1 MAKIVDYVRQ
11 GTSLPP
17 SLPPILFSCPTLPPS
32 LPPAGHNVVLLA
44 NHQTEPD
51 PYILRSAFKRLVP
64 ADDPL
69 LDRLVFVAGAKVR
82 TDLFT
87 IPFSKGLNLIC
98 RWKGGGREGGR
109 EGERKGGREDAP
121 SWRPGSLVS

>member
-1 MAKIVDYVRQ
+1 MLGKENLAKIIDYVRQ
-11 GTSLPP
+11 
-17 SLPPILFSCPTLPPS
+17 
-32 LPPAGHNVVLLA
+32 GHNVVLLA

-51 PYILRSAFKRLVP
+51 PYILRSAFKRLIP
-64 ADDPL
+64 PTDPI

-98 RWKGGGREGGR
+98 KSSH
-109 EGERKGGREDAP
+109 P
-121 SWRPGSLVS
+121 PTF